1 MNKDQKKLQIL
12 IEWKNEV
19 IVISEQDLLKKCD
32 IDNIDMWKMLT

>member
-19 IVISEQDLLKKCD
+19 IVISEQDRLKKCD